1 MSRELVLTKYFHLDD
16 YRTIG
21 TYVKH
26 GGYSALK
33 KALELEPDRI
43 IEEVKRA
50 NLRGRGG
57 AGFPAGVKWGFM
69 PKGDDIPKYLAVNAD
84 ESEPGTFKDRLIMER
99 GPHLLIEG
107 IVITSYAVGAHT
119 CYIYI
124 RGEFVRPAELLEEAL
139 GEAYG
144 KGYLG
149 KNILGSGFD
158 LDVYVHRG
166 AGAYI
171 CGEETGMI
179 ESLEGEKGLPR
190 LKPPFPAQ
198 VGLFGAPTLVNNVE
212 TIADIPYIIE
222 HGGEKFRSLGTEKD
236 GGTRLYG
243 VSGYVKKPGVYELP
257 AGTNLKE
264 IIYEYGGG
272 IKDDLKLKAVI
283 PGGTSV
289 PVFRAD
295 EIDVPADMES
305 IMEAGSML
313 GTGGIIVIPSGV
325 CMVRML
331 CIIMTFYAH
340 ESCGKCTPCREGTE
354 WMRILLSRIEAGEGE
369 EGDLELILD
378 VCDNMD
384 GKTICALSEA
394 AVMPAVSFIGKFREE
409 FDHHIREKGCL
420 DGGIEV

>member
-1 MSRELVLTKYFHLDD
+1 MELVLTKYFHLDD
-16 YRTIG
+16 YREID
-21 TYVKH
+21 TYIQH

-33 KALELEPDRI
+33 KALKMEPDRI
-43 IEEVKRA
+43 IEEVKKA

-69 PKGDDIPKYLAVNAD
+69 PKKPDKPKYVTVNAD

-107 IVITSYAVGAHT
+107 IGITSYAVGAHT

-124 RGEFVRPAELLEEAL
+124 RGEFVRPAELLEIAIK
-139 GEAYG
+139 EAYE

-149 KNILGSGFD
+149 KDILGSGFD

-179 ESLEGEKGLPR
+179 ESIEGEKGQPR

-198 VGLFGAPTLVNNVE
+198 IGVFGSPTLVNNVE

-243 VSGYVKKPGVYELP
+243 VSGYVKKPGVFELP

-264 IIYEYGGG
+264 IIYEHAGG
-272 IKDDLKLKAVI
+272 IKDDLELKAVI
-283 PGGTSV
+283 PGRNLGARFQGRRDRCPRRYGVDCKSW
-289 PVFRAD
+289 
-295 EIDVPADMES
+295 IH
-305 IMEAGSML
+305 AGDGWGHRDSP
-313 GTGGIIVIPSGV
+313 GRVHGEDAV
-325 CMVRML
+325 
-331 CIIMTFYAH
+331 H
-340 ESCGKCTPCREGTE
+340 HHD
-354 WMRILLSRIEAGEGE
+354 LLR
-369 EGDLELILD
+369 
-378 VCDNMD
+378 
-384 GKTICALSEA
+384 
-394 AVMPAVSFIGKFREE
+394 P
-409 FDHHIREKGCL
+409 
-420 DGGIEV
+420 

>member
-1 MSRELVLTKYFHLDD
+1 MELVLTKYFHLDD
-16 YRTIG
+16 YRHID
-21 TYVKH
+21 TYIEH

-33 KALELEPDRI
+33 KALKMEPEGI
-43 IEEVKRA
+43 IDEVKKA
-50 NLRGRGG
+50 SLRGRGG

-69 PKGDDIPKYLAVNAD
+69 PKGTDKPKYVTVNAD

-107 IVITSYAVGAHT
+107 IVITSFAVGAHI

-124 RGEFVRPAELLEEAL
+124 RGEFVKPARILEDAIRESY
-139 GEAYG
+139 E

-149 KNILGSGFD
+149 KNILGSGFN

-179 ESLEGEKGLPR
+179 ESIEGEKGQPR

-198 VGLFGAPTLVNNVE
+198 VGVFGAPTLVNNVE

-222 HGGEKFRSLGTEKD
+222 HGGDKFRSLGTEKD

-243 VSGYVKKPGVYELP
+243 VSGYVKEPGVYELP

-264 IIYEYGGG
+264 IIYHHAGG
-272 IKDDLKLKAVI
+272 IKDGKQLKAVI
-283 PGGTSV
+283 PGGSSV
-289 PVFRAD
+289 PVMRAD

-305 IMEAGSML
+305 IAKAGSML
-313 GTGGIIVIPSGV
+313 GTAGIIVIPEGV
-325 CMVRML
+325 CMVRLL
-331 CIIMTFYAH
+331 CIIETFYAH

-354 WMRILLSRIEAGEGE
+354 WMRIILERIERGEGE

-378 VCDNMD
+378 LCDHMN
-384 GKTICALSEA
+384 GTTICALSEA
-394 AVMPAVSFIGKFREE
+394 AVMPAESFIGKFRDE
-409 FDHHIREKGCL
+409 FDYHIKEKRCL
-420 DGGIEV
+420 DGEIKI

>member
-1 MSRELVLTKYFHLDD
+1 MELVLTKYFHLDD
-16 YRTIG
+16 YRFID

-26 GGYSALK
+26 GGYSALE
-33 KALELEPDRI
+33 KALRMDTDQI
-43 IEEVKRA
+43 IEEVKKA
-50 NLRGRGG
+50 SLRGRGG

-69 PKGDDIPKYLAVNAD
+69 PKVTDKPKFVVVNAD

-107 IVITSYAVGAHT
+107 IAITSYAVGAHI

-124 RGEFVRPAELLEEAL
+124 RGEFVRPAQLLETAIQ
-139 GEAYG
+139 EAYE

-149 KNILGSGFD
+149 KDILGSGFD

-179 ESLEGEKGLPR
+179 ESIEGEKGQPR

-198 VGLFGAPTLVNNVE
+198 IGVFGAPTLVNNVE

-222 HGGEKFRSLGTEKD
+222 HGGDAFRALGTEKD

-243 VSGYVKKPGVYELP
+243 VSGYVNKPGVYELP
-257 AGTNLKE
+257 AGTNLKS
-264 IIYEYGGG
+264 IIYEHAGG
-272 IKDDLKLKAVI
+272 ILDGKKLKAVI
-283 PGGTSV
+283 PGGSSV
-289 PVFRAD
+289 PVMKAD

-305 IMEAGSML
+305 IAEAGSML
-313 GTGGIIVIPSGV
+313 GTAGIIVIPEGV
-325 CMVRML
+325 CMVRL
-331 CIIMTFYAH
+331 LSIIMTFYAH

-354 WMRILLSRIEAGEGE
+354 WMRIILENIERGEGK

-378 VCDNMD
+378 VCDNME
-384 GKTICALSEA
+384 GTTICALSEA
-394 AVMPAVSFIGKFREE
+394 AVMPAESFIGKFREE
-409 FDHHIREKGCL
+409 FDYHIREKKCL
-420 DGGIEV
+420 DGELKI

>member
-1 MSRELVLTKYFHLDD
+1 MELVLTKYFHLDD
-16 YRTIG
+16 YRFID

-26 GGYSALK
+26 GGYSALE
-33 KALELEPDRI
+33 KALRMDTDQI
-43 IEEVKRA
+43 IEEVKKA
-50 NLRGRGG
+50 SLRGRGG

-69 PKGDDIPKYLAVNAD
+69 PKVTDKPKFVVVNAD

-107 IVITSYAVGAHT
+107 IAITSYAVGAHI

-124 RGEFVRPAELLEEAL
+124 RGEFVRPAQLLETAIQ
-139 GEAYG
+139 EAYE

-149 KNILGSGFD
+149 KDILGSGFD

-179 ESLEGEKGLPR
+179 ESIEGEKGQPR

-198 VGLFGAPTLVNNVE
+198 IGVFGAPTLVNNVE

-222 HGGEKFRSLGTEKD
+222 HGGDAFRALGTEKD

-243 VSGYVKKPGVYELP
+243 VSGYVNKPGVYELP
-257 AGTNLKE
+257 AGTNLKS
-264 IIYEYGGG
+264 IIYEHSGG
-272 IKDDLKLKAVI
+272 ILDGKKLKAVI
-283 PGGTSV
+283 PGGSSV
-289 PVFRAD
+289 PVMKAD

-305 IMEAGSML
+305 IAEAGSML
-313 GTGGIIVIPSGV
+313 GTAGIIVIPEGV
-325 CMVRML
+325 CMVRL
-331 CIIMTFYAH
+331 LSIIMTFYAH

-354 WMRILLSRIEAGEGE
+354 WMRIILENIERGEGK

-378 VCDNMD
+378 VCDNME
-384 GKTICALSEA
+384 GTTICALSEA
-394 AVMPAVSFIGKFREE
+394 AVMPAESFIGKFREE
-409 FDHHIREKGCL
+409 FDYHIREKKCL
-420 DGGIEV
+420 DGELKI

>member
-1 MSRELVLTKYFHLDD
+1 MELVLTKYFHLDD
-16 YRTIG
+16 YRFID

-26 GGYSALK
+26 GGYTALE
-33 KALELEPDRI
+33 KALRMDTDQI
-43 IEEVKRA
+43 IEEVKKA
-50 NLRGRGG
+50 SLRGRGG

-69 PKGDDIPKYLAVNAD
+69 PKVTDKPKFVVVNAD

-107 IVITSYAVGAHT
+107 IAITSYAVGAHV

-124 RGEFVRPAELLEEAL
+124 RGEFVRPAQLLEAAIE
-139 GEAYG
+139 EAYE

-149 KNILGSGFD
+149 KDILGSGFD

-179 ESLEGEKGLPR
+179 ESIEGEKGQPR

-198 VGLFGAPTLVNNVE
+198 IGVFGAPTLVNNVE

-222 HGGEKFRSLGTEKD
+222 HGGDAFRALGTEKD

-243 VSGYVKKPGVYELP
+243 VSGFVNKPGVYELP
-257 AGTNLKE
+257 AGTNLKS
-264 IIYEYGGG
+264 IIYEHAGG
-272 IKDDLKLKAVI
+272 ILDGKKLKAVI
-283 PGGTSV
+283 PGGSSV
-289 PVFRAD
+289 PVMKAE

-305 IMEAGSML
+305 IAKAGSML
-313 GTGGIIVIPSGV
+313 GTAGIIVIPEGV
-325 CMVRML
+325 CMVRL
-331 CIIMTFYAH
+331 LSIIMTFYAH

-354 WMRILLSRIEAGEGE
+354 WMRIILENIERGEGK

-378 VCDNMD
+378 VCDNME
-384 GKTICALSEA
+384 GTTICALSEA
-394 AVMPAVSFIGKFREE
+394 AVMPAESFIGKFREE
-409 FDHHIREKGCL
+409 FDHHIREKKCL
-420 DGGIEV
+420 DGELKI